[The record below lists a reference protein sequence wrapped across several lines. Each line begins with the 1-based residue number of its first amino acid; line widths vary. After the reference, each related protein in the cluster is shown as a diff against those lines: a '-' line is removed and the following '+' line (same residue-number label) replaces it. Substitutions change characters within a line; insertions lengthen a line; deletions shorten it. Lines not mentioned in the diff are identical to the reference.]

1 MNTTGERA
9 EGYRREGSRQKD
21 MNDMK
26 AWLVEDV
33 DEEHGTIVFAKTRNK
48 AKYLAVQ
55 YDEGL
60 QDYCYNEVRATRMP
74 QLDKYAG
81 DKPYV
86 MDFDIDEDRLIM
98 VRDAGFRC
106 LEPEYEDCEKCVAKD
121 YCEVYKDH
129 LETRKE

>member
-1 MNTTGERA
+1 
-9 EGYRREGSRQKD
+9 

-33 DEEHGTIVFAKTRNK
+33 NEEHVAIVFAETRNK
-48 AKYLAVQ
+48 AKYLVTQ
-55 YDEGL
+55 YDDEGL
-60 QDYCYNEVRATRMP
+60 QDYRYNEVRATRMP

-81 DKPYV
+81 NKPYV
-86 MDFDIDEDRLIM
+86 MDFEISEDRLIM
-98 VRDAGFRC
+98 VRDAGFSC

-121 YCEVYKDH
+121 YCEVYECY

>member
-1 MNTTGERA
+1 MIKTWRVEEPY
-9 EGYRREGSRQKD
+9 EG
-21 MNDMK
+21 NV
-26 AWLVEDV
+26 AV
-33 DEEHGTIVFAKTRNK
+33 VFAETRNK

-60 QDYCYNEVRATRMP
+60 QDYGYADVRAIRMP

-86 MDFDIDEDRLIM
+86 MDFETDEDRLIL
-98 VRDAGFRC
+98 VRDAGFSC

-121 YCEVYKDH
+121 YCEVYESY

>member
-1 MNTTGERA
+1 M
-9 EGYRREGSRQKD
+9 
-21 MNDMK
+21 MK

-60 QDYCYNEVRATRMP
+60 QDYGYDEVRAIRMP
-74 QLDKYAG
+74 QLDKYA
-81 DKPYV
+81 DHNPYV

-106 LEPEYEDCEKCVAKD
+106 IEPEYEDCEKCVAKD
-121 YCEVYKDH
+121 YCEVYKDERT
-129 LETRKE
+129 LEYVDQDTMMSAT

>member
-1 MNTTGERA
+1 M
-9 EGYRREGSRQKD
+9 D
-21 MNDMK
+21 DMK
-26 AWLVEDV
+26 AWYVEDV
-33 DEEHGTIVFAKTRNK
+33 NEEYASIVFAKTRNK

-60 QDYCYNEVRATRMP
+60 QDYGYVEVRAIRMP

-81 DKPYV
+81 DSPYV

-106 LEPEYEDCEKCVAKD
+106 IEPEYEDCEKCVAKD
-121 YCEVYKDH
+121 YCEVYEDY
-129 LETRKE
+129 LETRRKNHEE

>member
-1 MNTTGERA
+1 MNG
-9 EGYRREGSRQKD
+9 
-21 MNDMK
+21 MK
-26 AWLVEDV
+26 TWLVEDV
-33 DEEHGTIVFAKTRNK
+33 NEEYGTIVFAKTRNK
-48 AKYLAVQ
+48 AKYLATQ

-60 QDYCYNEVRATRMP
+60 QDYRYNEVRATRMP

-86 MDFDIDEDRLIM
+86 MDFAIDEDRLIM

-106 LEPEYEDCEKCVAKD
+106 YEPGYEDCEKCVAKD

-129 LETRKE
+129 SETRDFV